1 MNQDNS
7 DFPVTKMARR
17 ALLKMPVQFPGI
29 YSVLY
34 YSPIKQYKYKKWC
47 DVLYLGDKNGFQI

>member
-17 ALLKMPVQFPGI
+17 ALSKMPVQFPGI
-29 YSVLY
+29 YSVLC
-34 YSPIKQYKYKKWC
+34 YSPIKQYKYKK
-47 DVLYLGDKNGFQI
+47 

>member
-29 YSVLY
+29 YSVSY
-34 YSPIKQYKYKKWC
+34 YSPIKQYKYKK
-47 DVLYLGDKNGFQI
+47 

>member
-7 DFPVTKMARR
+7 DFLVTKMARR

-29 YSVLY
+29 YSVLF
-34 YSPIKQYKYKKWC
+34 IALWC
-47 DVLYLGDKNGFQI
+47 RRRIENEV

>member
-17 ALLKMPVQFPGI
+17 ALLKMPVQFP
-29 YSVLY
+29 
-34 YSPIKQYKYKKWC
+34 YKK
-47 DVLYLGDKNGFQI
+47 